1 MLTDIEII
9 KRSKMVPIKVL
20 AEKYGIKDTELYQ
33 YGNYMAKIELSA
45 LDRLKDKKDGKLILV
60 SAITPTPTGEGK
72 STTTIGLVD
81 SLNLIGKK
89 CLGALREP
97 SLGPVFGVK
106 GGAAGGGY
114 AQVNPM
120 VDLNLH
126 FTGDLHAMTTANN
139 LVSACIDNHIYHGN
153 NLGIDPNNISWK
165 RCMDLNDRAL
175 RKVEVGLS
183 SKKEVARYDY
193 FNITVASEIMA
204 ILCLSTSL
212 ADLRSR
218 LDNSLVAYTYDK
230 KPVYIKDLGI
240 TGSLMVLLKQA
251 IKPNV
256 IQTLENN
263 MVLVHGGPFANIAH
277 GCNSILATKTAL
289 KLADYVVTEAGFG
302 ADLGAEKFLDIKC
315 REAHL
320 NPSLVVLVATIK
332 ALKYHG
338 GVALKDLKEENVDAL
353 KKGLGNLD
361 KHLET
366 IKEFGLPCV
375 VAINKFLTD
384 TDNEIKV
391 LLDWAKEKDVEI
403 SLSEVYANGGK
414 GGIDLANK
422 VVKVL
427 DKTHS
432 NYKPLYDMDDP
443 IKTKVLKISKAS
455 YGAKDVIYS
464 DIAQAKIEELQN
476 SSACK
481 YYVCMAKTPN
491 SLTDDP
497 KVIGRPTDFNISVKD
512 IRIST
517 GSHFVIILTG
527 DIMTMPGLSKEPMAT
542 KIDMSDTEEVFGL
555 M

>member
-9 KRSKMVPIKVL
+9 KQSKMAPIKSL
-20 AEKYGIKDTELYQ
+20 TDKYGILDNELYQ
-33 YGNYMAKIELSA
+33 YGNYMAKIELSC
-45 LDRLKDKKDGKLILV
+45 LNRLKDKKDGKLILV

-81 SLNLIGKK
+81 SMNKIGKR

-153 NLGIDPNNISWK
+153 KLGIDPNNISWK

-183 SKKEVARYDY
+183 SKKEVARFDY

-212 ADLRSR
+212 ADLRNR
-218 LDNSLVAYTYDK
+218 LDNSLIAYTYEG

-277 GCNSILATKTAL
+277 GCNSILATKLAL

-315 REAHL
+315 REAGL

-338 GVALKDLKEENVDAL
+338 GVAIKDLKEENVDAL
-353 KKGLGNLD
+353 KKGLENLD

-366 IKEFGLPCV
+366 IRKFGLPCV

-384 TDNEIKV
+384 TDNEINV
-391 LLDWAKEKDVEI
+391 LLNWANERGVEI
-403 SLSEVYANGGK
+403 SLSEVYAKGSN
-414 GGIDLANK
+414 GGIDLAQK

-427 DKTHS
+427 DNECPKYT
-432 NYKPLYDMDDP
+432 PLYDMTDL
-443 IKTKVLKISKAS
+443 IKDKVLKIARAA
-455 YGAKDVIYS
+455 YGADDVIYN
-464 DIAQAKIEELQN
+464 DVALEKLEKLEKTEAKN
-476 SSACK
+476 

-491 SLTDDP
+491 SLSDDP
-497 KVIGRPTDFNISVKD
+497 KVIGRPRNFNISVKD

-517 GSHFVIILTG
+517 GSRFVIILTG

>member
-9 KRSKMVPIKVL
+9 KKSKMVPIKDL
-20 AEKYGIKDTELYQ
+20 AHKYDIKDDELYQ

-45 LDRLKDKKDGKLILV
+45 LKRLENKKDGKLILV

-81 SLNLIGKK
+81 SMNLLGKN

-139 LVSACIDNHIYHGN
+139 LVSACIDNHIYQGN
-153 NLGIDPNNISWK
+153 ALGIDPNNISWK

-183 SKKEVARYDY
+183 SKKEKARYDY

-204 ILCLSTSL
+204 ILCLSKSL
-212 ADLRSR
+212 DDLRNR
-218 LDNSLVAYTYDK
+218 LDNSLVAYTYEG
-230 KPVYIKDLGI
+230 KPVYIKDLKI

-251 IKPNV
+251 IKPNI

-277 GCNSILATKTAL
+277 GCNSIIATKVAL

-315 REAHL
+315 REAGL

-338 GVALKDLKEENVDAL
+338 GVSLKDLKEENVDAL
-353 KKGLGNLD
+353 KKGLANLD

-366 IKEFGLPCV
+366 IRTFNLPCV

-384 TDNEIKV
+384 TDEEIKV
-391 LLDWAKEKDVEI
+391 LTDWAKNQNVEI
-403 SLSEVYANGGK
+403 SLSEVYAKGGK
-414 GGIDLANK
+414 GGLDLASK

-427 DKTHS
+427 NENKAS
-432 NYKPLYDMDDP
+432 YKPLYDMSDDIYDK
-443 IKTKVLKISKAS
+443 IKKIAKKA
-455 YGAKDVIYS
+455 YGAKDVVYS
-464 DIAQAKIEELQN
+464 SQAKEKLDALKETD
-476 SSACK
+476 AK
-481 YYVCMAKTPN
+481 AYYICMAKTPN

-497 KVIGRPTDFNISVKD
+497 KQIGRPLDFVISVKD
-512 IRIST
+512 VRIST
-517 GSHFVIILTG
+517 GSHFIICLTG

-542 KIDMSDTEEVFGL
+542 KIDMSNTEEVFGL